1 MGGYLK
7 QKNRSKAVL
16 SALFDVRPVTS
27 QGDLDIEKIRMVEG
41 IVDLRGK
48 ASKQERK
55 QRQEALEVKT
65 ESYSSDLIQASE
77 KGLFR
82 EQVLAELAEIEEMD
96 KIHHGSRSIE
106 RSEAIKKVSVVKKPV
121 LPRLKI
127 SKKKKVTKPSYDLE
141 EFYFPEIA
149 TYEPMIP
156 SARVVR
162 KSLPWRKREIVSF
175 EKPSRKSFLKF
186 VITGSIIALVIPVF
200 AWFGQ
205 GLKVKDDVLTS
216 SLSAYQNLLAA
227 QESLEQADWQAAE
240 RSFGLAHLDFFE
252 AHEEINKLGYI
263 ALGILEQLPG
273 TSSIS
278 SGRHLV
284 KVGENLSQ
292 AGQSLSSAINLF
304 SFNNLSNLI
313 SLSDD
318 LEERPLTESIALS
331 RIDLSRALENINLAN
346 QELGQVNI
354 AALPD
359 NIQEGAASLK
369 EKLPLV
375 EQILIQAMDWSDAL
389 LEILGHSNPRQYLLI
404 FQNNSEIR
412 ATGGFIGTYG
422 LITLDQ
428 GKMKDLFVDG
438 IFNADGQ
445 LHEKI
450 IPPRPIQKVS
460 TAWSMHDANWFAD
473 FPTSAQK
480 IAWFY
485 EKTGGPT
492 VDGVIS
498 LTPVLVERL
507 LELTGPVSMP
517 EYDVVL
523 DSSNFVELIQYKV
536 EVDYDKELNQ
546 PKKILADFAPKFI
559 KILSDLPIQERAKA
573 LEIVLDALHE
583 KHILVY
589 FDKSNLENLA
599 IQEGWAGEL
608 ISSDKDYLSVV
619 SSNINGYK
627 TDRVVK
633 ETINH
638 QSEIQSDGSV
648 INTLTIVRQHQGGDF
663 EYDWWN
669 RVNSNYLRVYLPLG
683 SELISAKGQSMEVYQ
698 SPIDYQAQ
706 GFKADPLVSSIENEM
721 VIDEKTG
728 THIFTENN
736 KTVFGNWVYVSP
748 GKTVSLTYKYRLPF
762 KIDLTKSSDSY
773 SLLVQKQ
780 SGSLGSQFNHQLI
793 FPDNWQM
800 SWQYPDHGEL
810 KGNSWQLNDLLTED
824 KFSGV
829 TFEF

>member
-27 QGDLDIEKIRMVEG
+27 QGDLDIEKVRMVEG
-41 IVDLRGK
+41 IIDLRGK
-48 ASKQERK
+48 VIKQARK
-55 QRQEALEVKT
+55 QRQKALEIEDKH
-65 ESYSSDLIQASE
+65 YSSDLIQASE
-77 KGLFR
+77 EDLFR
-82 EQVLAELAEIEEMD
+82 EQILAELAEIEQMD
-96 KIHHGSRSIE
+96 EIHHGSRLIE
-106 RSEAIKKVSVVKKPV
+106 RSEVIEKVSVVKKPV
-121 LPRLKI
+121 LSKPKV
-127 SKKKKVTKPSYDLE
+127 SKKKKASKPSYDLE
-141 EFYFPEIA
+141 EFYFPEVA
-149 TYEPMIP
+149 TYEPTIP
-156 SARVVR
+156 SSRVVR
-162 KSLPWRKREIVSF
+162 KSF
-175 EKPSRKSFLKF
+175 EKPSRASFLKF

-205 GLKVKDDVLTS
+205 GLKVKEDVLTS

-240 RSFGLAHLDFFE
+240 QSFGLAHLDFFE
-252 AHEEINKLGYI
+252 AHKEINELGYI

-284 KVGENLSQ
+284 KVGQNLSQ

-304 SFNNLSNLI
+304 SFNNLLNSI
-313 SLSDD
+313 SLSSD

-331 RIDLSRALENINLAN
+331 RIDLSRALEDINSAN
-346 QELGQVNI
+346 QELGQVNVS
-354 AALPD
+354 ALPD
-359 NIQEGAASLK
+359 SIQEGVVSLK

-375 EQILIQAMDWSDAL
+375 EQILTQAMDWSDAL

-422 LITLDQ
+422 LITLDR
-428 GKMKDLFVDG
+428 GEMKDLFVDG

-492 VDGVIS
+492 VDGLIS
-498 LTPVLVERL
+498 LTPVVVERL

-559 KILSDLPIQERAKA
+559 KILSGLPIRERARV
-573 LEIVLDALHE
+573 LEIIFDALHE

-589 FDKSNLENLA
+589 FDNSDLQDLA
-599 IQEGWAGEL
+599 IYEGWAGEL

-638 QSEIQSDGSV
+638 QSEIQSDGSI
-648 INTLTIVRQHQGGDF
+648 INTLTIVRQHQGGNF

-683 SELISAKGQSMEVYQ
+683 SELISAKGQSAEVYQ
-698 SPIDYQAQ
+698 PPIDYQAQ
-706 GFKADPLVSSIENEM
+706 GFKADPLVNFIENRM
-721 VIDEKTG
+721 RVDEKTG

-810 KGNSWQLNDLLTED
+810 NENTWELKNVLTED